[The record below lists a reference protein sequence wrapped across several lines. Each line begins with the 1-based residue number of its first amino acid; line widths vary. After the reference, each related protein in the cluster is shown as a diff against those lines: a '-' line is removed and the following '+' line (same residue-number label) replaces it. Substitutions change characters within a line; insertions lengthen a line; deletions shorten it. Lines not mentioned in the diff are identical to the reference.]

1 MYIYTYIYVC
11 KRYIHIDIYRNIN
24 TYILICTHID
34 MRDNDSMGTV
44 LVVRSPA
51 SPLATS
57 MMLHA
62 DQLANV
68 LRFEVASEAGAARL
82 HWMRGFLKE
91 WCKAATCML

>member
-1 MYIYTYIYVC
+1 
-11 KRYIHIDIYRNIN
+11 
-24 TYILICTHID
+24 
-34 MRDNDSMGTV
+34 MRDDDSTGTV

-68 LRFEVASEAGAARL
+68 LRFEVASEAGASRL
-82 HWMRGFLKE
+82 H
-91 WCKAATCML
+91 